1 MPYLNAEEM
10 LAGGSLVFDVE
21 IPDDVLR
28 PDGNGTSGEVD
39 AAEPSR
45 VKLRPLTVRMV
56 QQITRAA
63 KDNDALLSAL
73 LIKESMVEPALNF
86 DQVHGLHTGLARF
99 LLDEVNRISGMQLP
113 EQKVRELV
121 QTPLAKACFAL
132 AREFGWTPQEVGELT
147 MAQVMMYVEM
157 LRGTKPAEVEV
168 AAR

>member
-1 MPYLNAEEM
+1 MPYLSAEEM

-21 IPDDVLR
+21 VPREILR
-28 PDGNGTSGEVD
+28 PDREPPAPADGD
-39 AAEPSR
+39 ADPAR

-73 LIKESMVEPALNF
+73 LIKESLVEPALGL
-86 DQVHGLHTGLARF
+86 DEVHRLHTGLARF
-99 LLDEVNRISGMQLP
+99 LLDEVNRVSGMGLP
-113 EQKVRELV
+113 EKKVQEAIK
-121 QTPLAKACFAL
+121 TPLARACFVL
-132 AREFGWTPQEVGELT
+132 AQEFGWTPQEVGDLT

-157 LRGTKPAEVEV
+157 LRGRKAAGEV